1 MSEGLS
7 GSFVGVV
14 GEGGPAQTAG
24 RRLAHASR
32 QAETRT
38 ALSVQVGGCRQ
49 VSVLGRPEGRG
60 EPDLGAGLTKKPV
73 PKGPLDPHLER
84 VRGHRDNRGRGRVW
98 HWEDPLGGTSCSHLK
113 LFSKMSFISR
123 KQGEIVVQHCLV
135 RAQLCC
141 THKAQQEAAQ
151 GHQL

>member
-14 GEGGPAQTAG
+14 GKGGPAQTAG

-32 QAETRT
+32 QAETQT

-84 VRGHRDNRGRGRVW
+84 VLGHRDNRGRGRVW
-98 HWEDPLGGTSCSHLK
+98 HREDPLRRDIMLSSKAIFQNVLYHGNKGTL
-113 LFSKMSFISR
+113 
-123 KQGEIVVQHCLV
+123 
-135 RAQLCC
+135 
-141 THKAQQEAAQ
+141 
-151 GHQL
+151 